1 MKIESLMI
9 GDELLDGRVVDT
21 NSARFATAI
30 GQAGQKLRARRTVID
45 DIDDIVSAAQDIAA
59 RGTDL
64 CVVAGGLGPT
74 DDDLTSLAFARLA
87 GVELQE
93 DPAVVVK
100 LREIFEARGREMT
113 PNQLRQAKR
122 PTGAELLRNPVG
134 TAPGFSMLFD
144 GCTFM
149 VLPEFLENLMF
160 WWKHMSCPGSLA
172 MKACCGD
179 ASCVASV

>member
-1 MKIESLMI
+1 MDRL
-9 GDELLDGRVVDT
+9 G
-21 NSARFATAI
+21 
-30 GQAGQKLRARRTVID
+30 KLRARRTVID

-122 PTGAELLRNPVG
+122 PTEPNFCAIPWELLQV
-134 TAPGFSMLFD
+134 FD
-144 GCTFM
+144 AFRWLY
-149 VLPEFLENLMF
+149 V
-160 WWKHMSCPGSLA
+160 HGSA
-172 MKACCGD
+172 R
-179 ASCVASV
+179 SSSRI

>member
-134 TAPGFSMLFD
+134 LLQVSRCFSMAVRSWF
-144 GCTFM
+144 C
-149 VLPEFLENLMF
+149 PEFLENLMF